1 MVRKGYP
8 FSKRSSKQM
17 TNLVSGLL
25 AGLFVAPIAAVDAL
39 SKSNSNVASSKK
51 NKKKDALLELFLGVF
66 FITPIYVLL
75 VYVAFSS
82 EFIFVTS
89 TKIFVVL
96 WWAIISDIIEAFK
109 KKEETATEAENSSM
123 K

>member
-1 MVRKGYP
+1 
-8 FSKRSSKQM
+8 M

-51 NKKKDALLELFLGVF
+51 SKKKDALLELFLGVF

-82 EFIFVTS
+82 EFIFVIS
-89 TKIFVVL
+89 TTIFVVL